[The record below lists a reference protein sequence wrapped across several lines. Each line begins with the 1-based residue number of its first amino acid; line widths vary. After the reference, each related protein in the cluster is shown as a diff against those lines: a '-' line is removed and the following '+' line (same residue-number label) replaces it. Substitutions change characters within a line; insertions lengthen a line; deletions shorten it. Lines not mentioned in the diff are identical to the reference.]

1 MARRLEKTPEFGGHP
16 VGAASLPGCVRP
28 VARPYLARGVP
39 ARPSRAFSWNSPDKV
54 SEVVGGVA
62 SACSAIIMRRELD
75 EDACANS
82 VTDRRDGCF
91 GAGSRPSH
99 DPKRRDVT
107 RRDADQSLTAGE
119 TAPKSRS
126 ERTNRGPAPKGH
138 DDHGA
143 GVRVGTVNV
152 RQLTATAEIMDV
164 TAGRDRQSI
173 HEQRGRGFLGALV
186 DRYRRGASVTAQCA
200 PLSTSLLS
208 ATAAPPPAAVACGGR
223 A

>member
-39 ARPSRAFSWNSPDKV
+39 ARPSRAF
-54 SEVVGGVA
+54 
-62 SACSAIIMRRELD
+62 
-75 EDACANS
+75 
-82 VTDRRDGCF
+82 F
-91 GAGSRPSH
+91 
-99 DPKRRDVT
+99 
-107 RRDADQSLTAGE
+107 
-119 TAPKSRS
+119 
-126 ERTNRGPAPKGH
+126 
-138 DDHGA
+138 
-143 GVRVGTVNV
+143 
-152 RQLTATAEIMDV
+152 
-164 TAGRDRQSI
+164 I

-208 ATAAPPPAAVACGGR
+208 ATAARPPAAVACRGR